1 MARDS
6 NSAPQNP
13 DETRELIHRQML
25 AAVSHDL
32 KTPLATVIGSLE
44 IYTRMEE
51 KLTKEKRTALINSAL
66 SEAYRLDNFIT
77 NILDMAKLESGMVKM
92 RAEQFDLTSLLQD
105 CLKRLGPKRAR
116 ADIRLRPEGTNT
128 IITTDPMLLSR
139 AAGLILENALRHA
152 GKNPV
157 IIIEYGWRDQ
167 EGFIRVRDNGPG
179 IPAGKEDDIFSK
191 YTRFAKNDSQNA
203 GTGLGLAICRQLM
216 QLISGSVQVSNHPEG
231 GAVFTLIFRMSH
243 PAR

>member
-1 MARDS
+1 MTRDS
-6 NSAPQNP
+6 NTVSQNF
-13 DETRELIHRQML
+13 DETREHIHRQML

-44 IYTRMEE
+44 IYTRMED
-51 KLTKEKRTALINSAL
+51 KLTKEKRAALINSAL
-66 SEAYRLDNFIT
+66 AEAYRLDNFIT

-92 RAEQFDLTSLLQD
+92 RPERFDMTPLLQD

-116 ADIRLRPEGTNT
+116 ADIKLRPAGDNT

-157 IIIEYGWRDQ
+157 IIIEYGWD
-167 EGFIRVRDNGPG
+167 EHTGFIRVHDNGPG
-179 IPAGKEDDIFSK
+179 IPLGKEDAIFSK
-191 YTRFAKNDSQNA
+191 YARFAKNDNQNA

-216 QLISGSVQVSNHPEG
+216 HLISGSVHVQNHPDG
-231 GAVFTLIFRMSH
+231 GAVFTLLFRIQ
-243 PAR
+243 